1 MMKVQRT
8 LTVINKLG
16 LHARASA
23 QLVKLASLYCSDIR
37 LKLDQQT
44 ANGKNIMELMMLAA
58 SQDSEIVVIAEGS
71 DAAKAVDAIEA
82 LFLDRFKEAE

>member
-1 MMKVQRT
+1 
-8 LTVINKLG
+8 
-16 LHARASA
+16 
-23 QLVKLASLYCSDIR
+23 
-37 LKLDQQT
+37 
-44 ANGKNIMELMMLAA
+44 MLAA

>member
-1 MMKVQRT
+1 MMKVKRT

-23 QLVKLASLYCSDIR
+23 QLVKLTSLYCSDIS
-37 LKLDQQT
+37 LTLDQQT

-58 SQDSEIVVIAEGS
+58 SKDSEIVVIAEGS
-71 DAAKAVDAIEA
+71 DAKRAVDDIEA